1 MIIFSMKALRV
12 LHMSNTSRTL
22 DNIPPTLDDLD
33 NLQVHF
39 TFFNSVIGSF
49 EKVFSQCHISFLE
62 HSCYEYNRDFASL
75 NISII

>member
-1 MIIFSMKALRV
+1 MKALRV

-39 TFFNSVIGSF
+39 NFLIMLSITLRKRCATSFISPVWGSG
-49 EKVFSQCHISFLE
+49 
-62 HSCYEYNRDFASL
+62 AS
-75 NISII
+75 NTTEFV